1 MRHIYLHLFG
11 HLFYI
16 PERIDKL
23 SKNTV
28 FSLTMHYLIEVY
40 LCWGGG
46 YSWAISTSI
55 HHSFSPSCYKFEAI
69 TGAAGTKE
77 IAPSFCRKSHL
88 A

>member
-1 MRHIYLHLFG
+1 MRYIYLHLFE

-23 SKNTV
+23 SKHTV
-28 FSLTMHYLIEVY
+28 FSPTMHYLLEVY
-40 LCWGGG
+40 VCWGDH
-46 YSWAISTSI
+46 SWAISTPI

-77 IAPSFCRKSHL
+77 IAPRFCRKSHSV
-88 A
+88 